1 MVINMTYQEFKEAV
15 IGISA
20 EMQVADYELYF
31 TESDSTSVEIYK
43 EEIKEYSTDSGLG
56 VCYRCIRDKKA
67 GYASTENLTP
77 EEARSLV
84 VRALENAKSIESETE
99 SFIHGKGDSYA
110 TLPEDRMEEPS
121 GGELTEAALALQKEL
136 YAVDSRVADGTQ
148 SYMAYGRN
156 TYALYNSRG
165 LDLEDRAAYT
175 LCMGLALVHDGEE
188 MYDGSEDRDGRL
200 GDFDLKEVARKAV
213 EDAVS
218 AIGADSVPSGK
229 YHVVFTGRAFAQ
241 LLATYS
247 SVFSAEAAQKGM
259 SLLQGKEGEK
269 IAADMVTLIDD
280 PMHPESLVKRTF
292 DGEGVAA
299 FEKNVIEEG
308 VLKTLLHN
316 LSTPAKAGVKSTG
329 NGQKASY
336 ASTVGVGPF
345 TFYLKPVEGT
355 EEELLAAAG
364 NGICIKGVS
373 GLHAGA
379 NPVTGDFSLLAEGFC
394 VEDGRKTKPVKNITV
409 SGNFFTLLKEID
421 RIGADLK
428 FIRGMGG
435 KCGSPSVLVRD
446 MTVAGQ

>member
-1 MVINMTYQEFKEAV
+1 M
-15 IGISA
+15 
-20 EMQVADYELYF
+20 
-31 TESDSTSVEIYK
+31 
-43 EEIKEYSTDSGLG
+43 
-56 VCYRCIRDKKA
+56 
-67 GYASTENLTP
+67 
-77 EEARSLV
+77 

-175 LCMGLALVHDGEE
+175 LCMGLALIHDGEE

-269 IAADMVTLIDD
+269 IAADMVTLVDD

-316 LSTPAKAGVKSTG
+316 LSTAAKAGVKSTG
-329 NGQKASY
+329 NGQKVSY

-421 RIGADLK
+421 RIGDDLK

>member
-1 MVINMTYQEFKEAV
+1 MTYQEFKEAV

-165 LDLEDRAAYT
+165 LDLEDRVAYT
-175 LCMGLALVHDGEE
+175 LCMGLL
-188 MYDGSEDRDGRL
+188 S
-200 GDFDLKEVARKAV
+200 
-213 EDAVS
+213 
-218 AIGADSVPSGK
+218 
-229 YHVVFTGRAFAQ
+229 
-241 LLATYS
+241 TYS

-316 LSTPAKAGVKSTG
+316 LSTAAKAGVKSTG

-421 RIGADLK
+421 RIGVDLK

>member
-156 TYALYNSRG
+156 T
-165 LDLEDRAAYT
+165 
-175 LCMGLALVHDGEE
+175 
-188 MYDGSEDRDGRL
+188 
-200 GDFDLKEVARKAV
+200 
-213 EDAVS
+213 
-218 AIGADSVPSGK
+218 
-229 YHVVFTGRAFAQ
+229 
-241 LLATYS
+241 
-247 SVFSAEAAQKGM
+247 
-259 SLLQGKEGEK
+259 
-269 IAADMVTLIDD
+269 
-280 PMHPESLVKRTF
+280 
-292 DGEGVAA
+292 
-299 FEKNVIEEG
+299 
-308 VLKTLLHN
+308 
-316 LSTPAKAGVKSTG
+316 
-329 NGQKASY
+329 
-336 ASTVGVGPF
+336 
-345 TFYLKPVEGT
+345 
-355 EEELLAAAG
+355 
-364 NGICIKGVS
+364 
-373 GLHAGA
+373 
-379 NPVTGDFSLLAEGFC
+379 
-394 VEDGRKTKPVKNITV
+394 
-409 SGNFFTLLKEID
+409 
-421 RIGADLK
+421 
-428 FIRGMGG
+428 
-435 KCGSPSVLVRD
+435 
-446 MTVAGQ
+446 

>member
-1 MVINMTYQEFKEAV
+1 MTYQEFKEAV
-15 IGISA
+15 IRYAGENGI
-20 EMQVADYELYF
+20 ADYELYYS
-31 TESDSTSVEIYK
+31 ESESTSVEIYQ
-43 EEIKEYSTDSGLG
+43 EEVKGYSTENSSG
-56 VCYRCIRDKKA
+56 VSFRCVINGKA

-175 LCMGLALVHDGEE
+175 LCMGLALIHDGEE

-269 IAADMVTLIDD
+269 IAADMVTLVDD

-316 LSTPAKAGVKSTG
+316 LSTAAKAGVKSTG
-329 NGQKASY
+329 NGQKVSY

-421 RIGADLK
+421 RIGDDLK